1 MSALRFPEVNRV
13 ILAGRLTQDP
23 ESRLTE
29 SGRLLANLRIAIN
42 RSYRDRNGEWQQE
55 ATFVSVVAWGK
66 TAEAAAAH
74 LSKGSAV
81 LVEGRLKSRTADAGD
96 GNRTLLEIV
105 AGSIQF
111 LSRKEQ
117 VLEEGV
123 QRDKEEVPF

>member
-1 MSALRFPEVNRV
+1 MSALRFPELNKVV
-13 ILAGRLTQDP
+13 LAGRLTQEP
-23 ESRLTE
+23 ETRLAE
-29 SGRLLANLRIAIN
+29 SGKLLATLRIAIN
-42 RSYRDRNGEWQQE
+42 RSYRDRSGEWQQE

-81 LVEGRLKSRTADAGD
+81 LVEGRLKSRAVEASG

-111 LSRKEQ
+111 LSRKE
-117 VLEEGV
+117 EEAEQAEAV
-123 QRDKEEVPF
+123 EESAPF